1 MKISRLGEAP
11 DYRFSLA
18 NERTFLA
25 WIRTALGFLAAGVG
39 LDQLAPDFA
48 TPVIRELLALLLC
61 LFSGGLAMYGYLRW
75 LRNEK
80 AMRLKEDLP
89 YTNSLLI
96 ISLILMVVA
105 VIVWDWC
112 CMPDSRKARRIADP
126 GLQPERTSLAWFRT
140 MLGYGALMA
149 LAIKHNWHQAGMLF
163 WISIGI
169 LAIVALILWHY
180 TRNRNL
186 MDVTN
191 SDFSQFHVVRDKFL
205 ISLAVLS
212 LAILFAVTHIHQL
225 IVFIERVA

>member
-1 MKISRLGEAP
+1 MVSYHAGLRRV
-11 DYRFSLA
+11 D
-18 NERTFLA
+18 
-25 WIRTALGFLAAGVG
+25 GVG
-39 LDQLAPDFA
+39 YQTQLAP
-48 TPVIRELLALLLC
+48 
-61 LFSGGLAMYGYLRW
+61 
-75 LRNEK
+75 
-80 AMRLKEDLP
+80 
-89 YTNSLLI
+89 
-96 ISLILMVVA
+96 
-105 VIVWDWC
+105 
-112 CMPDSRKARRIADP
+112 
-126 GLQPERTSLAWFRT
+126 
-140 MLGYGALMA
+140 
-149 LAIKHNWHQAGMLF
+149 AGMLF